1 MLVPYWLLFFL
12 SSTEVLLLVCWGS
25 PNLCFRRYSSFP
37 NYLVVSL
44 LAFLVLFLFPSASR
58 VVLSHLLPSAG
69 CFAVLDVDSGVV
81 VLCWLVLFG
90 LLLVLLLVVL
100 LMLHFRSLCRGNFC
114 SRGAFSDQACLF
126 RL

>member
-44 LAFLVLFLFPSASR
+44 LVFLVLFLFPPASR
-58 VVLSHLLPSAG
+58 VVLSHLLPHAV
-69 CFAVLDVDSGVV
+69 AVLDVDSGVV
-81 VLCWLVLFG
+81 VFGWLVLG
-90 LLLVLLLVVL
+90 G
-100 LMLHFRSLCRGNFC
+100 HFRAFLHCNF
-114 SRGAFSDQACLF
+114 RNRDAFSRAWLF